1 MDEQKKRIVEIDEN
15 ERKRGRNLMKRI
27 KNRWEAEYP
36 NNRRTA
42 QNLIDNA
49 KRFKKEGWGTNW
61 NGQLK

>member
-1 MDEQKKRIVEIDEN
+1 
-15 ERKRGRNLMKRI
+15 MKQI

-49 KRFKKEGWGTNW
+49 KRFKREGWGTNK
-61 NGQLK
+61 NNDQKSTRKKCKYNKK